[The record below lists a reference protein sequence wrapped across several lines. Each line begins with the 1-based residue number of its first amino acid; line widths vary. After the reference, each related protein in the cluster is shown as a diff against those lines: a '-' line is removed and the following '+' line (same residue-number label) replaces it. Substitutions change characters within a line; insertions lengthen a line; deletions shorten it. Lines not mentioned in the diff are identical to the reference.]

1 MLEQLSLRKYL
12 TVMSGILMIA
22 GCVELDAPDTAYA
35 STVVPGVHGKA
46 DSTVDKVNQ
55 AEYPLTCSESPTGFN
70 PNGVHILGNGPHFE
84 GWYYRATNPA
94 TGESWVLIS
103 AYWQNQKQET
113 FGFNEL
119 IHSPSGTIWKQVVTG
134 LDLQRIQ
141 QQAGVLDVRIGG
153 LHLFEGGVRGTIE
166 SEKFGSV
173 ELDWDIDSCVYWGG
187 PSEWNNRW
195 TMGWA
200 TEAPGVP
207 LRWHVDQLKGTT
219 TGTVS
224 FGGEIYTIDGSAL
237 HQEKNWGRAFPS
249 SWVWFQSNVFDN
261 RPDVAFAA
269 AGGAIFPVGWSPD
282 GYMAGLRWKDQFFTW
297 RTQDGHR
304 FSDVD
309 FSIDEST
316 GTARWSMTA
325 ENLQHRMVLSVEA
338 PADEIVPIDV
348 PTDDGLRVGAIEHL
362 AAKTQIR
369 LYRRTWSGWKLMDTV
384 NSQLMAAEAGG
395 ALARSHGLI
404 P

>member
-1 MLEQLSLRKYL
+1 MLQRLSTPKHATAMLCAL
-12 TVMSGILMIA
+12 LAAS
-22 GCVELDAPDTAYA
+22 CVELEAPPAAYA
-35 STVVPGVHGKA
+35 GAAEAAAQGKA
-46 DSTVDKVNQ
+46 DSAVDK
-55 AEYPLTCSESPTGFN
+55 AGHTEYPLTCSEPPTGFD
-70 PNGVHILGNGPHFE
+70 PNGVHILGDGPHFE

-103 AYWQNQKQET
+103 AYWQNQQRQT
-113 FGFNEL
+113 YGFNEL
-119 IHSPSGTIWKQVVTG
+119 IHSPSGTIWKQVVSG

-141 QQAGVLDVRIGG
+141 QQAGALNIRIGG
-153 LHLFEGGVRGTIE
+153 LELFEGGVRGTIE
-166 SEKFGSV
+166 SDELGSV
-173 ELDWDIDSCVYWGG
+173 ALDWNIDSCAYWGG

-207 LRWHVDQLKGTT
+207 LRWHVDQLKGTAS
-219 TGTVS
+219 GTVS
-224 FGGEIYTIDGSAL
+224 FGEGTYKIDGSAL

-249 SWVWFQSNVFDN
+249 SWVWFQSNVFEN

-269 AGGAIFPVGWSPD
+269 AGGAIFPVSWSPD

-297 RTQDGHR
+297 RTQDGHL

-309 FSIDEST
+309 FRIDEST
-316 GTARWSMTA
+316 GNARWSMTA
-325 ENLQHRMVLSVEA
+325 ENLRHRMVLSVEA

-348 PTDDGLRVGAIEHL
+348 PTDAGLKVGAIEHL
-362 AAKTQIR
+362 SAQAQIR
-369 LYRRTWSGWKLMDTV
+369 LYRRTWSGWELMDTLD
-384 NSQLMAAEAGG
+384 SRLMAAEAGG
-395 ALARSHGLI
+395 TLARSHGLI